1 MRTETVVLD
10 GATAGTHRSL
20 TALRFGDTGAR
31 PKFYLQTGLH
41 ADEIPGLLV
50 AQHLRAK
57 LVELE
62 AAGRLL
68 GEIVLVPA
76 ANPIGLAQQVSGS
89 HIGRFCLTDGQNFNR
104 GFPQLVD
111 GLARRIDGRLGAVER
126 DNTTVIRAALLDE
139 LAAQPAIS
147 EHQSLKHA
155 LLRHAVD
162 ADYVL
167 DLHCDTE
174 AVVHVYTGTALV
186 ERGRL
191 LARLLGAHAL
201 LVAEASGDDPFD
213 EACSRPW
220 WELAARFP
228 RHPIGL
234 SCFAATVE
242 LRGAA
247 DVDHATAADD
257 ARALVDFMIVSG
269 VVSGTA
275 PLLPEPRC
283 EPTPLSGS
291 EPLVADRSGIVVFHR
306 AVGEQVR
313 QGDVI
318 ADLID
323 PISAASVALRAPT
336 TGVFYARAAT
346 RWAYPGLRLG
356 KIAGRRPSRV
366 GPLLSP

>member
-1 MRTETVVLD
+1 MRTETIALA
-10 GATAGTHRSL
+10 GATPGTQRTL
-20 TALRFGDTGAR
+20 TALHFGDAGAR

-50 AQHLRAK
+50 AHHLRAK
-57 LVELE
+57 LAELE
-62 AAGRLL
+62 AAGRLV
-68 GEIVLVPA
+68 GEVVLVPA
-76 ANPIGLAQQVSGS
+76 ANPIGLGQQVSGS

-111 GLARRIDGRLGAVER
+111 GVARRIDGRLGTREDA
-126 DNTTVIRAALLDE
+126 NATVVRAALLDE
-139 LAAQPAIS
+139 LAALPAVS

-155 LLRHAVD
+155 LLGHALD
-162 ADYVL
+162 ADFVL

-174 AVVHVYTGTALV
+174 AVVHVYTGTALL
-186 ERGRL
+186 ERGRQ

-201 LVAEASGDDPFD
+201 LVAEVSGDDPFD

-228 RHPIGL
+228 QHPLGL

-242 LRGAA
+242 LRGAV
-247 DVDHATAADD
+247 DVDNATASAD
-257 ARALVDFMIVSG
+257 AHALIDFMIVSG
-269 VVSGTA
+269 VVSGTVA
-275 PLLPEPRC
+275 PLPDALC

-291 EPLVADRSGIVVFHR
+291 EPLIADRSGIVVFHR
-306 AVGEQVR
+306 GVGERVCE
-313 QGDVI
+313 GDVI

-323 PISAASVALRAPT
+323 PVSATSVALRAPT
-336 TGVFYARAAT
+336 SGVFYARAAT

-356 KIAGRRPSRV
+356 KIAGQRPSRA
-366 GPLLSP
+366 GNLLSP